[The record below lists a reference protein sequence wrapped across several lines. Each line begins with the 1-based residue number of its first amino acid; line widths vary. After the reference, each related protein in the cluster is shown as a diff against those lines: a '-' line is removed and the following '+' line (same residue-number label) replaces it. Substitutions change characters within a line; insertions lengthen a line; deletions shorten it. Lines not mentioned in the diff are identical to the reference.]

1 MGRMGN
7 SVLDVKEALRQ
18 LEEVAPDAP
27 FLALGQTIFWDE
39 PMKAGI
45 ALASKRQGYSRRFVA
60 GVHDTDYFAK
70 LPSGRRQPGKFK
82 AFTHNDTTTK
92 GLWSAAGEFSTL
104 FGSETVVSR
113 ETLIHAGLKIEKLRK
128 ARPDL
133 LDEATE
139 AWGWRGIVSLDE
151 APPVS
156 AEMPLKP
163 VFQELRNT
171 FDWALDHTLSSL
183 TGESKA
189 QAEEL
194 ADELRSKLCDALEA
208 EPKPTLSSFYKH
220 LLPEFYDFAAG
231 AHVDLD
237 VASTT
242 ELLRFNPSTAHLPR
256 FQLLDAFL
264 NPKTKN
270 VAATAYDE
278 AIHGSGL
285 YDLKRFG
292 TGAIPFDLVVPGKG
306 RGTIRLGNRGM
317 VVMTRQPLFASLKKP
332 IESVA
337 ELAEVIER
345 KFGPE
350 CTLVGKAVSLIGMLA
365 REFVFV
371 FHEGASSYVKYSRK
385 LHQALAAEGL
395 DLKMNPILRVRYQ
408 AWDGLQVA
416 CSWIQLPEPFQG
428 PFGTEELCA
437 PSFAGRWK
445 AVAEE
450 QTKLLGKLGD
460 LKRPIDLIRFLE
472 SEVGGSWSCLAREYE
487 GLHTDLERLKQ
498 DVDALTGERHAF
510 YAQIK
515 ALKAKR
521 VELERAKG
529 EHFRAK
535 IFEKSPDLA
544 ELDRRIG
551 FEKEIE
557 DVIHEI
563 ESSRRQMKDRGR
575 RQRDLAQAPEVIKV
589 HDRRRSI
596 ELEAELKRLRLIR
609 HAVIS
614 SRGLQNANLR
624 PSAWWFPLLCPDGL
638 WFRETVDSAECY
650 LEPLS

>member
-1 MGRMGN
+1 MGRMQN
-7 SVLDVKEALRQ
+7 SEQSVREALRQ
-18 LEEVAPDAP
+18 LEEVAPNAP

-45 ALASKRQGYSRRFVA
+45 ALASKRQGYERRFVA

-82 AFTHNDTTTK
+82 AFAHNDTSTK

-113 ETLIHAGLKIEKLRK
+113 ESLVQSGLKIEKLRR

-139 AWGWRGIVSLDE
+139 AWGWRGVVSLDE

-156 AEMPLKP
+156 AELPLKP
-163 VFQELRNT
+163 VFQEIRST
-171 FDWALDHTLSSL
+171 FDWALDNALTSL

-194 ADELRSKLCDALEA
+194 AVDLRSKLCDALEA
-208 EPKPTLSSFYKH
+208 DQNPTLSTFYKR

-231 AHVDLD
+231 THVDLD
-237 VASTT
+237 VSSTT
-242 ELLRFNPSTAHLPR
+242 ELLKFNRATCELPR

-264 NPKTKN
+264 KPATKIL
-270 VAATAYDE
+270 AAQGYDQT
-278 AIHGSGL
+278 ITGSGL
-285 YDLKRFG
+285 YELKRFG

-306 RGTIRLGNRGM
+306 RGTIRLGNRGL
-317 VVMTRQPLFASLKKP
+317 VIMTRQPLFASLKKP
-332 IESVA
+332 IESVV

-345 KFGPE
+345 KFGPD
-350 CTLVGKAVSLIGMLA
+350 CTLVGKAVTLIGMLA

-371 FHEGASSYVKYSRK
+371 FHEGASSYVKHSRK
-385 LHQALAAEGL
+385 LHQTLNSAGL
-395 DLKMNPILRVRYQ
+395 SLIMNPILRVRYQ

-416 CSWIQLPEPFQG
+416 CSWLNLPEPFQG

-437 PSFAGRWK
+437 PSFAGRWRQ
-445 AVAEE
+445 VADE
-450 QTKLLGKLGD
+450 QVKLLAKLGE

-472 SEVGGSWSCLAREYE
+472 TGVGGSWSCLAREYE
-487 GLHTDLERLKQ
+487 GLHTELERLKQ
-498 DVDALTGERHAF
+498 DVDSLTAERHAL
-510 YAQIK
+510 YAKIK
-515 ALKAKR
+515 SLKAKR
-521 VELERAKG
+521 VELEQAKG
-529 EHFRAK
+529 DHFRDQ
-535 IFEKSPDLA
+535 IFEKSPD
-544 ELDRRIG
+544 DSQTQRRSQ
-551 FEKEIE
+551 FEQEIEAVIKEIE
-557 DVIHEI
+557 AC
-563 ESSRRQMKDRGR
+563 RRQVQELMR
-575 RQRDLAQAPEVIKV
+575 RQRDLAQDPVVMKV

-596 ELEAELKRLRLIR
+596 ELEAELKRMRLVR

-614 SRGLQNANLR
+614 SKGLQNANLR
-624 PSAWWFPLLCPDGL
+624 PSAWWFPLVCPDGL
-638 WFRETVDSAECY
+638 WFRETIESAECY
-650 LEPLS
+650 LEPLQ